1 MRNFKS
7 IIIVIA
13 ILFFGV
19 IYAKSQTVLVD
30 EKPSELY
37 KVSKWGKNRKNFTHF
52 YLALG
57 SVVSQPEGR
66 AFEIT
71 PGLSNQVKFGLRYKL
86 RFCNFYA
93 WGLDLSISGNRNLI
107 KQNTNNFF
115 PDSLKHE
122 KEVFKYQTIGL
133 EYFNRFNFGRRGNQ
147 VGKFLDLGAWGNWL
161 YSPQHIFWDEHI
173 TPVNG
178 ASKSKTILSDLNYTT
193 DFHWGVSARLG
204 INRWV
209 IYGSYRMSDI
219 FNSKFHTQTM
229 SVEPSRLIVGVEVG
243 FF

>member
-1 MRNFKS
+1 MKNFKS
-7 IIIVIA
+7 IAIIVLLLI
-13 ILFFGV
+13 INQSF
-19 IYAKSQTVLVD
+19 IKSQTVLVN

-37 KVSKWGKNRKNFTHF
+37 KVEKWGKNRTNYMHF
-52 YLALG
+52 YLGLG

-93 WGLDLSISGNRNLI
+93 WGLDLSVSGNRNLI
-107 KQNTNNFF
+107 KQNSKNFF
-115 PDSLKHE
+115 PDTLVHK
-122 KEVFKYQTIGL
+122 KEVFNYQTLGL
-133 EYFNRFNFGRRGNQ
+133 EYYNRFNFGKRGNQ
-147 VGKFLDLGAWGNWL
+147 VGKFLDLGAWANWL
-161 YSPQHIFWDEHI
+161 YSPQHIFWDEHT

-178 ASKSKTILSDLNYTT
+178 ASKSKTMLSDLNYTT
-193 DFHWGVSARLG
+193 DFHWGLSARLG

-209 IYGSYRMSDI
+209 IYGTYRMSDI
-219 FNSKFHTQTM
+219 FNSKFHTSTI
-229 SVEPSRLIVGVEVG
+229 SVEPSRLIVGVEIG

>member
-1 MRNFKS
+1 MKNLKS
-7 IIIVIA
+7 IIIIVVL
-13 ILFFGV
+13 LFVGLTYV
-19 IYAKSQTVLVD
+19 KSQTVLVD

-37 KVSKWGKNRKNFTHF
+37 KVSKWGKNRTNYMHF
-52 YLALG
+52 YMGLG

-71 PGLSNQVKFGLRYKL
+71 PGLSYQGKFGLRYKL

-107 KQNTNNFF
+107 KQNTKNFF
-115 PDSLKHE
+115 PDTLIHK
-122 KEVFKYQTIGL
+122 KEVFSFQTLGL
-133 EYFNRFNFGRRGNQ
+133 EYFNRFNFGKRGNQ
-147 VGKFLDLGAWGNWL
+147 VGKFLDLGVWGNWL
-161 YSPQHIFWDEHI
+161 YVPKQVFWDEHSNLI
-173 TPVNG
+173 NG
-178 ASKSKTILSDLNYTT
+178 ASKSKTELWDLNYTT

-209 IYGSYRMSDI
+209 LYGTYRMSDI
-219 FNSKFHTQTM
+219 FNSKFHNSSI
-229 SVEPSRLIVGVEVG
+229 SVEPSRLIVGLEVG